1 MTDYMKR
8 VANEYCE
15 AVKII
20 KQTICEQFTVC
31 LVGAEQ
37 VATAILARLAHQK
50 LLLENVD
57 NLNRAEEIRDAA
69 ITLLRYAL
77 NDCEPD
83 SPMAL
88 LNDHLW
94 RLQNAIEISAEELR
108 EGK

>member
-1 MTDYMKR
+1 MMDDYMKR

-31 LVGAEQ
+31 PVGAEQ

-57 NLNRAEEIRDAA
+57 NLNQSEEILDA
-69 ITLLRYAL
+69 LLRVREDLMREYSPSVYRANFGYIDEAL
-77 NDCEPD
+77 GL
-83 SPMAL
+83 SV
-88 LNDHLW
+88 
-94 RLQNAIEISAEELR
+94 EELR